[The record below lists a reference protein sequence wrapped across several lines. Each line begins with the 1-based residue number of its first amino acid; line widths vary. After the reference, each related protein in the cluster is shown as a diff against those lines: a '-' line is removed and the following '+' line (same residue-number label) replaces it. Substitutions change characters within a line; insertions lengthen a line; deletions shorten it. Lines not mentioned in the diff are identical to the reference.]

1 MGLVRIAL
9 PASSGV
15 LPLAGWPA
23 SLASAVGDNMFLV
36 GGGYHVDGSV
46 DSDLDELAVRDAARS
61 FRRKG
66 LKALAISAL
75 FSPVNDGMERRAEE
89 IVRNEMPGVSVTRS
103 SKVGSLGLLERENA
117 AIMNASLAEL
127 SAGVVRSIGRALRQL
142 KIEAPFFLSQNDGTL
157 MTAEVAE
164 RYPVLTFASGPT
176 NYQRRRTG
184 VRVARRRS
192 P

>member
-1 MGLVRIAL
+1 
-9 PASSGV
+9 
-15 LPLAGWPA
+15 
-23 SLASAVGDNMFLV
+23 
-36 GGGYHVDGSV
+36 
-46 DSDLDELAVRDAARS
+46 
-61 FRRKG
+61 
-66 LKALAISAL
+66 
-75 FSPVNDGMERRAEE
+75 
-89 IVRNEMPGVSVTRS
+89 MPGVSVTRS